1 LVFETVKMAQ
11 GVSMLRSTQQSHQ
24 NLTTNDT
31 ETVKKIEL
39 NLRLFHMKENS
50 QRILYN
56 FNLLFNIAFRIG
68 LILLVIVLS
77 IYGDGDENEEE

>member
-1 LVFETVKMAQ
+1 MGQ
-11 GVSMLRSTQQSHQ
+11 GVSMLRSVNKSHL
-24 NLTTNDT
+24 NLTGN
-31 ETVKKIEL
+31 EIEAVKKIEL
-39 NLRLFHMKENS
+39 NLKLFNMKEGS

-68 LILLVIVLS
+68 LILLVIGLS